1 VVVASL
7 SVRGP
12 AQDELRARW
21 LPLGALL
28 LPDAEAV
35 VLEESRS
42 SVRTSKLELELGDDG
57 FAIDVRERPER

>member
-1 VVVASL
+1 
-7 SVRGP
+7 
-12 AQDELRARW
+12 

-42 SVRTSKLELELGDDG
+42 SVRTSKLELDHGDG
-57 FAIDVRERPER
+57 ACFAIALRERPER